1 MIWQSKED
9 EYWGMLKKSA
19 VDILFGLIIGL
30 LAIAALFSAYTNRN
44 RPVVLDA
51 DPAMAENAKLPEG
64 HPPIE
69 APNQIQNLEELS
81 RKDPGNADYRT
92 QVGNAYYD
100 VGQFQK
106 AAEAYQESLRLR
118 PQDPG
123 VETDLGTCYHYI
135 GQSDRALEILDNVL
149 KYSPSFPQAL
159 FNKGIV
165 LLDGKKDAKG
175 AIAAWEEL
183 LRANPGFPKR
193 EEIEQR
199 IRQLKSGG

>member
-1 MIWQSKED
+1 
-9 EYWGMLKKSA
+9 MLKKSA
-19 VDILFGLIIGL
+19 VDMLFGLIVGL
-30 LAIAALFSAYTNRN
+30 LAIAVLFSAYANRN

-51 DPAMAENAKLPEG
+51 APAMAENAKLPDG
-64 HPPIE
+64 HPPVE
-69 APNQIQNLEELS
+69 AASRIQSLEELT
-81 RKDPGNADYRT
+81 RKDPGNAGYRT
-92 QVGNAYYD
+92 QIGNAYYD
-100 VGQFQK
+100 MGQFQK
-106 AAEAYQESLRLR
+106 AAEAYQESLNLR
-118 PQDPG
+118 PNDPG

-135 GQSDRALEILDNVL
+135 GQSDRALEILEKVL